1 MTEISS
7 SNGCEIGPFQADGS
21 TGVNSKT
28 VFNFSVQ
35 KLLAAYA
42 GNSPILNKELYVN
55 MTLLKRDE
63 RFPEKGAALS
73 AYKLQ
78 THRYFTCAVNS
89 F

>member
-1 MTEISS
+1 
-7 SNGCEIGPFQADGS
+7 
-21 TGVNSKT
+21 
-28 VFNFSVQ
+28 
-35 KLLAAYA
+35 
-42 GNSPILNKELYVN
+42 

-89 F
+89 LKKNSGLVEL